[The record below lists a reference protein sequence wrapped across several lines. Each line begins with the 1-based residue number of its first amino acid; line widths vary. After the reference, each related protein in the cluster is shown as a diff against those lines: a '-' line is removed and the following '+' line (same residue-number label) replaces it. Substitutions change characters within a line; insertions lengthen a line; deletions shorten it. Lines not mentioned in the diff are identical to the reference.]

1 MDIARDSE
9 LPADLSPLA
18 WVQEE
23 LRRSLE
29 AVHKTLR
36 RLLRDGDSRHTVAS
50 SFGGDG
56 QAAMPVNVS
65 AQTALQSAAAQ
76 LHQVAGVLGLVG
88 LPAGSL
94 VLLAAEK
101 AVTALAE
108 APASIDLAHVETIE
122 RANFALLSLVARMLA
137 GGSTASQIG
146 SPISTLSLFP
156 AYRDLQTMNGAE
168 RIHPADL
175 WQFEWSWRHLPKDVR
190 AQALPA
196 ATVRPAFEA
205 VLLKHMRNPS
215 AEHAR
220 SLSELSAGL
229 AAGLE
234 GPRSKTLWQLAAA
247 MFEAQ
252 ALGLLEVDALVK
264 RLGSRL
270 LSQMRAVAQGDAGV
284 NERLAQDLLFF
295 CAQRI
300 ALTPT
305 QSAPRLQAA
314 LASYG
319 LLDVAAGDYEDE
331 TLGHIDPAWV
341 TQARRR
347 VVSAKDSWGSAA
359 EGDSYRAGALNEQ
372 FVALAES
379 LQKLFPSGEVLAEAL
394 QRAVVATLR
403 SEAPPPPVL
412 AMEVATSLL
421 YVEAALDDAAFD
433 QPEQA
438 ERVCRLAGRIESV
451 ARGGEPEP
459 LEAWMEDLY
468 RRVSDRQ
475 TLGSVVQELRVNLSE
490 IERQADEYFREPS
503 QRERLIPVPGQLQ
516 AMRGVLT
523 VLGLD
528 QASLACLRMRDEVD
542 ALASTEVDVERG
554 GPRELFDRLANNLG
568 ALGFLIDMLSVQP
581 QLAKSMFSFDEASGR
596 LNPVMGRRSGATQ
609 VPPLNP
615 PPLLPTHDVVELMP
629 SAVTAPAALAAASN
643 ELPVLDFSVESQP
656 ELPVSIAPESGLPL
670 PSLAPQ
676 EQAPVANGV
685 PVYAPEAV
693 QLSVPHDPEM
703 QEIFLEEVTEVMS
716 NARAALASLH
726 AEPSNREAMTVLR
739 RAFHTLKGSA
749 RMVGMDAFGEGAWAC
764 EQLYNTR
771 LAEVVPSGDA
781 ALLGF
786 TGEALDY
793 LTDWCAQIAAHQPMS
808 HLSEHLRQKA
818 DALRLGADAAQIEV
832 PTLSIDMPPLE
843 LVAASVD
850 PLDGLHL
857 RELPALDV
865 VEDAAALLT
874 EAPQTS
880 QVQPGPVS
888 AAEPAAAEPAGAEQ
902 LEHEFAADDGLAFE
916 LHLPTEPDEQAAAVF
931 ELPEFELNLD
941 LGEELEQESFVVSSP
956 APLIP
961 LATVLESE
969 AVEAAVEAE
978 AEAEADEAAEPIIAR
993 TPVRSAFEPV
1003 LVKGGRP
1010 AVEPDLA
1017 ARDEAEPE
1025 PALLDESLDE
1035 QFKMIGSLPVKLE
1048 LFNIFLNEA
1057 DELSRRLATSL
1068 AEWALELNRPVPAN
1082 CEALA
1087 HALAGSAAAVK
1098 FDDLA
1103 TLTRAMEH
1111 ALGRAARASRYSEA
1125 EAQLFVG
1132 AADQVRQLLHQF
1144 AAGFLKTYDPVT
1156 LEALRT
1162 YEPNLE
1168 PNSRFGELSDLEDDG
1183 KHWRDSSRESVAAD
1197 LETVDTLAFGTAL
1210 TPSADADE
1218 VEPGLPDEIDPVLLP
1233 IFEEEARD
1241 LLRDLHAALREW
1253 VAKPSDLRC
1262 ASACMRALH
1271 TLKGGARLTGAMRL
1285 GEQAHALESALE
1297 RAVANG
1303 LPLPAD
1309 LLALQAGADALEVSF
1324 EQLGVAP
1331 PVATAAESAPV
1342 VEAIAALIAKPTTEA
1357 TTEGTAEPEAELI
1370 AAPRSVPQA
1379 EPRAEP
1385 QAEPQAE
1392 PSTPPLAEVASE
1404 PAVEPGTAA
1413 VAAELQTQALP
1424 AQAASL
1430 PQAQLPLASGPR
1442 IDWSRFTESPSEE
1455 NAEAA
1460 ATGLQALVR
1469 VRGSLL
1475 ERMAAQAGE
1484 VSIRRARLESE
1495 LAQMKGSL
1503 LDLDDNLARLRAQL
1517 RELELQ
1523 AESQLGGQ
1531 QELRQ
1536 AKAGSADFDPLEF
1549 DRYTRFQELTRMMA
1563 ESVGDVATVQRALQR
1578 NVQLGEDELAAQ
1590 SRLTRELQDDLLR
1603 TRMVEFESL
1612 AERLH
1617 RVVRQAARDAG
1628 RQARLEIVGAQT
1640 ELDRSV
1646 LERMSGAFEHLL
1658 RNSVSHGIE
1667 PAETRVAQGKDP
1679 VGTLRL
1685 TVRQEG
1691 NEVLLNFSD
1700 DGAGLNLERIK
1711 ARGLHL
1717 GLLQDNNG
1725 GALDEAALM
1734 QLIFTPGFST
1744 AAQVTELSGRGVG
1757 MDVVRA
1763 EVSTLGGSIET
1774 SSVAGQGTT
1783 FTLRL
1788 PLTTALTQ
1796 VVLLRCG
1803 EQKVAVP
1810 AGLMDSL
1817 QRVPA
1822 EQVEAA
1828 YASGTLQFGGEALPF
1843 YWLGGLLGLEG
1854 RGHALGKHMSVVLVR
1869 SAQQRIALHIDEVL
1883 GNQEVVVKN
1892 LGPQLSR
1899 VPGLAGISLLAS
1911 GEVAL
1916 IYNPVALSTWYG
1928 AGAQQRLALLRQTQ
1942 EQGPEGGPVKPAE
1955 TEQVLAPLVL
1965 VVDDSLTVRRV
1976 TQRLLER
1983 EGYRVQ
1989 LAKDGLDAMECLA
2002 AEELPAMVLSDIEM
2016 PRMDGF
2022 DLVRNMRADPRLAGL
2037 PVVMITSRIAQKH
2050 RDYAEQ
2056 LGVNHYLGKP
2066 YDEELLLSLIAGY
2079 TSSQFAAEQS
2089 PQQSI

>member
-29 AVHKTLR
+29 AVHKALR
-36 RLLRDGDSRHTVAS
+36 RLLRDGESRSTMAAGFVA
-50 SFGGDG
+50 DG
-56 QAAMPVNVS
+56 LSGLPVNASLQAAVQ
-65 AQTALQSAAAQ
+65 AAAAQ
-76 LHQVAGVLGLVG
+76 LHQVAGVLALVG

-94 VLLAAEK
+94 VLRAAEQ
-101 AVTALAE
+101 AVADLAE
-108 APASIDLAHVETIE
+108 HPNSIDLIRVETIE
-122 RANFALLSLVARMLA
+122 RANFALLSLIARMLA
-137 GGSTASQIG
+137 AGSSSGQSSSQV
-146 SPISTLSLFP
+146 STLSLFP
-156 AYRDLQTMNGAE
+156 AYRELQTMNGAE

-175 WQFEWSWRHLPKDVR
+175 WQFEWSWHSLPDDPR
-190 AQALPA
+190 AHALPA
-196 ATVRPAFEA
+196 TSVRPAFEA
-205 VLLKHMRNPS
+205 ALLKHMRAPS
-215 AEHAR
+215 PEHAR
-220 SLSELSAGL
+220 ILSELSAGL
-229 AAGLE
+229 AAGLQQ
-234 GPRSKTLWQLAAA
+234 PHSKTLWQLAAA
-247 MFEAQ
+247 VFEAQ
-252 ALGLLEVDALVK
+252 ALGLLEVDAFVK

-284 NERLAQDLLFF
+284 NERLAKDLLFF
-295 CAQRI
+295 CAQSRVTAAAQP
-300 ALTPT
+300 AL
-305 QSAPRLQAA
+305 RLHAA

-319 LLDVAAGDYEDE
+319 LLESVPGDYEDE
-331 TLGHIDPAWV
+331 TLGRIDPAWV

-359 EGDSYRAGALNEQ
+359 EGDSHRATALNEQ

-379 LQKLFPSGEVLAEAL
+379 LQKLFPSGEVLAESL

-403 SEAPPPPVL
+403 SAEPPPPAL

-438 ERVCRLAGRIESV
+438 ERVRRLAGRVEAV

-468 RRVSDRQ
+468 RRVSDHQ
-475 TLGSVVQELRVNLSE
+475 TLGSVVQELRVSLSE
-490 IERQADEYFREPS
+490 IERQADEYFRDPS

-528 QASLACLRMRDEVD
+528 QASHACLRMRDEVD
-542 ALASTEVDVERG
+542 ELTNTEVDVERG

-581 QLAKSMFSFDEASGR
+581 QLAKRMFVFDEASGR
-596 LNPVMGRRSGATQ
+596 LNPVMGRRSDAAQ
-609 VPPLNP
+609 RRPMNP
-615 PPLLPTHDVVELMP
+615 PVLRTQDMVEPL
-629 SAVTAPAALAAASN
+629 AVTSLPELVDQV
-643 ELPVLDFSVESQP
+643 ELPVLS
-656 ELPVSIAPESGLPL
+656 LPL
-670 PSLAPQ
+670 ELAVSSRPVEAGPTLSLAPQ
-676 EQAPVANGV
+676 EEAPSLPGAPALAPVPAPSPSPAPAPLPAPV
-685 PVYAPEAV
+685 PVMASA
-693 QLSVPHDPEM
+693 HDPEM
-703 QEIFLEEVTEVMS
+703 QEIFLEEAGEVLA
-716 NARAALASLH
+716 NVRQALTALQQNPQ
-726 AEPSNREAMTVLR
+726 EREAMTVLR

-749 RMVGMDAFGEGAWAC
+749 RMVGLDSFGEGAWAC
-764 EQLYNTR
+764 EQLYNAR
-771 LAEVVPSGDA
+771 LGEAAPHGDA
-781 ALLGF
+781 GLLGF

-793 LTDWCAQIAAHQPMS
+793 LGDWCEQIASNQVVS
-808 HLSEHLRQKA
+808 HVAEPLRRGA
-818 DALRLGADAAQIEV
+818 DALRLGQEPVPVEWPLTSIEAPSADFLEQGGGAAKEQPVEAG
-832 PTLSIDMPPLE
+832 LE
-843 LVAASVD
+843 PFEL
-850 PLDGLHL
+850 LDL
-857 RELPALDV
+857 RELAEPSEALEQAEPLDLPPLSAH
-865 VEDAAALLT
+865 ELL
-874 EAPQTS
+874 PS
-880 QVQPGPVS
+880 PLP
-888 AAEPAAAEPAGAEQ
+888 AAEPAEEPEELEEAGADLAEVLPFELDLPMEPAEALGA
-902 LEHEFAADDGLAFE
+902 AFE
-916 LHLPTEPDEQAAAVF
+916 LPDF
-931 ELPEFELNLD
+931 ELRLD
-941 LGEELEQESFVVSSP
+941 LGEEVPESFVSSSSVILDEP
-956 APLIP
+956 TLELEPEIELAPGNM
-961 LATVLESE
+961 V
-969 AVEAAVEAE
+969 
-978 AEAEADEAAEPIIAR
+978 EPIIAR
-993 TPVRSAFEPV
+993 TPPRGFEPV
-1003 LVKGGRP
+1003 LVIGGRQ
-1010 AVEPDLA
+1010 AFEAEAAGEPDQLL
-1017 ARDEAEPE
+1017 RPE
-1025 PALLDESLDE
+1025 LLDESLDE
-1035 QFKMIGSLPVKLE
+1035 QFKMIGNLPVKLE

-1087 HALAGSAAAVK
+1087 HALSGSAAAVK

-1103 TLTRAMEH
+1103 LLTRAMEH

-1125 EAQLFVG
+1125 EAQMFVG
-1132 AADQVRQLLHQF
+1132 AAEQVRHLLHQF
-1144 AAGFLKTYDPVT
+1144 AAGFLKSFDPVT
-1156 LEALRT
+1156 LEQLRA

-1168 PNSRFGELSDLEDDG
+1168 PNSRFGELTDLEDNG
-1183 KHWRDSSRESVAAD
+1183 LHWRDSRPGEAQAEPEEIEA
-1197 LETVDTLAFGTAL
+1197 LEPIAPLEFGTAL

-1241 LLRDLHAALREW
+1241 LLHDLHGALREW

-1309 LLALQAGADALEVSF
+1309 LLGLQAAADALEASF
-1324 EQLGVAP
+1324 EQLGVP
-1331 PVATAAESAPV
+1331 QPTLPVAAPATEMFAE
-1342 VEAIAALIAKPTTEA
+1342 
-1357 TTEGTAEPEAELI
+1357 AEPELAPALAEAAPSETIEALEPALPVPELVPDLVEAPAASEVAEL
-1370 AAPRSVPQA
+1370 A
-1379 EPRAEP
+1379 EATE
-1385 QAEPQAE
+1385 A
-1392 PSTPPLAEVASE
+1392 LEVVE
-1404 PAVEPGTAA
+1404 PALPEP
-1413 VAAELQTQALP
+1413 LK
-1424 AQAASL
+1424 QAAAG
-1430 PQAQLPLASGPR
+1430 PQ
-1442 IDWSRFTESPSEE
+1442 IDWSRFAEPPLDE
-1455 NAEAA
+1455 NAAEAS
-1460 ATGLQALVR
+1460 ATGLQAMVR
-1469 VRGSLL
+1469 VRGSML

-1495 LAQMKGSL
+1495 LAQMKSSL
-1503 LDLDDNLARLRAQL
+1503 LDLDDNLGRLRAQL

-1523 AESQLGGQ
+1523 AESQMGGQ
-1531 QELRQ
+1531 QELQQ
-1536 AKAGSADFDPLEF
+1536 AKAKVGGADFDPLEF

-1646 LERMSGAFEHLL
+1646 LERMAGAFEHLL

-1667 PAETRVAQGKDP
+1667 PAETRVAAGKDP

-1685 TVRQEG
+1685 AVRQEG
-1691 NEVLLNFSD
+1691 NEVLLTFSD
-1700 DGAGLNLERIK
+1700 DGGGLDLQRIR

-1717 GLLQDNNG
+1717 GLIKAD
-1725 GALDEAALM
+1725 ADASEEAALM

-1774 SSVAGQGTT
+1774 SSVPGQGTS

-1803 EQKVAVP
+1803 EQTVAVP

-1817 QRVPA
+1817 QRVPTD
-1822 EQVEAA
+1822 QVEAA
-1828 YASGTLQFGGEALPF
+1828 YASGHLQFGGETLPF
-1843 YWLGGLLGLEG
+1843 YWLGGLLGLAG
-1854 RGHALGKHMSVVLVR
+1854 RGLGHGKHMSVVLVR
-1869 SAQQRIALHIDEVL
+1869 SAQQRIALHVDEVL

-1916 IYNPVALSTWYG
+1916 IYNPVALATWYG
-1928 AGAQQRLALLRQTQ
+1928 LAAQQRLEQIRQAAKQ
-1942 EQGPEGGPVKPAE
+1942 DGPVLPIEAE
-1955 TEQVLAPLVL
+1955 QALAPLVL

-2002 AEELPAMVLSDIEM
+2002 ADELPAMVLSDIEM

-2079 TSSQFAAEQS
+2079 TSTQIAGATL
-2089 PQQSI
+2089 PQQ